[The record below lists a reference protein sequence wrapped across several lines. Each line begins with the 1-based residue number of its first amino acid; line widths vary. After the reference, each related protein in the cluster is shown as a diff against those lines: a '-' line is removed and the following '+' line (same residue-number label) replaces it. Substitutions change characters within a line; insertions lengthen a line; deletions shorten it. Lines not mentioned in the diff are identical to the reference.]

1 MSATKKIDLISIDGL
16 HFLSALSLQN
26 VALANQIQELKKRN
40 LQRKERFN
48 NLQTESDRLFEHL
61 AGQLDKQKNGMTQ
74 LDKKLSENDTM
85 KELLQKRG
93 LENHELQLTNEKLA
107 AQIKILEQFIIGSDD
122 INESS

>member
-1 MSATKKIDLISIDGL
+1 MSSNKKIDLISNDGL

-40 LQRKERFN
+40 IQRKERIN
-48 NLQTESDRLFEHL
+48 SLQTESDRLFGHL
-61 AGQLDKQKNGMTQ
+61 ACQLDKQKKGMKQ

-93 LENHELQLTNEKLA
+93 LENHELQFTNEKLA

>member
-61 AGQLDKQKNGMTQ
+61 AAQLDKQKNGMTQ

-107 AQIKILEQFIIGSDD
+107 AQIKILEQFIVGSDD
-122 INESS
+122 INE